1 MLRLA
6 PAFAAPSGA
15 HYVDSAHW
23 GSCDNTSTSNRWR
36 GATAHPYGSA
46 FDDELPFENLPFV
59 DAPAALAHGAR
70 YTNRDL
76 WGLLDPSNRHLPYIY
91 DQFTTWGECEWDPLG
106 DDGGGDDDAQPPPDA
121 ASAGGGGPDDAAARS
136 ASS

>member
-1 MLRLA
+1 M
-6 PAFAAPSGA
+6 
-15 HYVDSAHW
+15 
-23 GSCDNTSTSNRWR
+23 
-36 GATAHPYGSA
+36 
-46 FDDELPFENLPFV
+46 PFENLPFINV
-59 DAPAALAHGAR
+59 PGSLAHGEM
-70 YTNRDL
+70 YTNEQL